1 MHWKIRKIKRFRMEW
16 NDGRNPELEWIG
28 RMGEYTELEWIGR
41 MGEYIELGCIG
52 MT

>member
-1 MHWKIRKIKRFRMEW
+1 MHWKIRKINRVRIEW
-16 NDGRNPELEWIG
+16 NDGRN
-28 RMGEYTELEWIGR
+28 TKLEWIGR